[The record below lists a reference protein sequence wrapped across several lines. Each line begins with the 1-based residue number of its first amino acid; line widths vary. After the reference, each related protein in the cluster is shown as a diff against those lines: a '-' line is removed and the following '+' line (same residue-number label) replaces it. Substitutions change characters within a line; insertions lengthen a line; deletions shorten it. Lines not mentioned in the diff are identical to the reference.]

1 VDASAAA
8 RGVGMRI
15 KNWER
20 FQHYKSGRHSKRP
33 DWIKLYRRCLDDIQ
47 FHCLSDRD
55 TKVLVM
61 LWMLAGETGGELPPL
76 REIAFRLRRSE
87 AEINEAIQGLGHFIE
102 GIPSV
107 CLDSGYTS
115 ASPEEEEEE
124 EEEENKNIVG
134 AKAPYG
140 FRGLVVKL
148 SVADYERWKAAFK
161 QIDLDAEL
169 NARDAWLADTPS
181 RQSNWF
187 ASTSKYLANRNAEA
201 KARASPLRSS
211 VSSSPFMEAGRA
223 LLEELEHAASD
234 KPSN

>member
-1 VDASAAA
+1 
-8 RGVGMRI
+8 MKI

-20 FQHYKSGRHSKRP
+20 FQHYKTGRHSKRP

-102 GIPSV
+102 DAPNV
-107 CLDSGYTS
+107 CLDGGYTS

-124 EEEENKNIVG
+124 NKKEKKNKIG
-134 AKAPYG
+134 AIAPYG
-140 FRGLVVKL
+140 FRGVVVKL
-148 SVADYERWKAAFK
+148 SVADYGKWKAAFK
-161 QIDLDAEL
+161 QLDLDAEL
-169 NARDAWLADTPS
+169 NARDAWLAENGL

-187 ASTSKYLANRNAEA
+187 VSTSKYLANRNAEA
-201 KARASPLRSS
+201 KARASPGRSS
-211 VSSSPFMEAGRA
+211 VSASPFLQASKE
-223 LLEELEHAASD
+223 LLEELGDASSD
-234 KPSN
+234 

>member
-1 VDASAAA
+1 MGG
-8 RGVGMRI
+8 GVGMRI

-20 FQHYKSGRHSKRP
+20 FQHYQSGKNAP
-33 DWIKLYRRCLDDIQ
+33 KNGKPPEWLKLYRTLLDDIEW
-47 FHCLSDRD
+47 HRLDGLD
-55 TKVLVM
+55 AKVLMM
-61 LWMLAGETGGELPPL
+61 LWMLASENGGVLP
-76 REIAFRLRRSE
+76 RIDVIAFRLRMPE
-87 AEINEAIQGLGHFIE
+87 DQINSVLQRLPHWIE
-102 GIPSV
+102 GSPSQV
-107 CLDSGYTS
+107 LGPVY
-115 ASPEEEEEE
+115 AEARPEE
-124 EEEENKNIVG
+124 EEEENKKENKKVVG

-223 LLEELEHAASD
+223 LLEELEHATSD